1 MLRVIFH
8 ASESWQPGHDCY
20 ARYLAVAPKSGKPP
34 RNTHGLDPL
43 ILVVTV
49 PLGGRWRLRAR
60 SSGGNSTPGHPDLR
74 EGRIPAGRD
83 GVNQQLIQ
91 YRLSLLSDN
100 HLATNLEKAVR
111 LPVKFVIRSR
121 SHLTPC
127 MVSQWY
133 RGIDHRGTRRA
144 ATGCPPVLLVTSK
157 LVGEIVREAAPSAD
171 L

>member
-20 ARYLAVAPKSGKPP
+20 ARYLAVAPKSGKLP
-34 RNTHGLDPL
+34 RNMHGLDPL

-83 GVNQQLIQ
+83 GVNQQLIR

-144 ATGCPPVLLVTSK
+144 ATGCPLYCSSPASWSRK
-157 LVGEIVREAAPSAD
+157 
-171 L
+171 